1 MAWNDLLANQMVSF
15 TDAQGGGFTL
25 KSGQSAVTSNQC
37 MNKTDA
43 LAKYNLDTA
52 SMNAYSAL
60 QLIPKSALS
69 NILNG
74 LTIFGAVA
82 PSLSTINATIWYYVS
97 STYDGTQ
104 PYPLNKTWIQL
115 STQQTLPQCN
125 GSILFGFIPMTPGQ
139 SLYIQIRNSSNTLL
153 FQSQLGFKDTPSSNP
168 CLNTLTPYYTNG
180 FSYGAGASGNTNI
193 TLKLTDPITSVSA
206 PANTLYSGVLTVG
219 QGGTQV
225 WGYTQIAYG
234 SLVNPSI
241 PLFGTNAIIESLY
254 WASGILYF
262 IIKDVPSTVPPTNW
276 STLTIGSTT
285 YTKGQFLMVYSTTT
299 LRWTFSLTTTNVFGT
314 TSGVTRNIVIA

>member
-1 MAWNDLLANQMVSF
+1 MAWSDLLGNQMVSF

-25 KSGQSAVTSNQC
+25 NSGQSAVTSNQ
-37 MNKTDA
+37 MIDKTAA
-43 LAKYNLDTA
+43 LAKYNLNTTSMSAYA
-52 SMNAYSAL
+52 SN
-60 QLIPKSALS
+60 QLVPKSAWA

-74 LTIFGAVA
+74 LTIYGAVA
-82 PSLSTINATIWYYVS
+82 PSLSPISATIWYFAG
-97 STYDGTQ
+97 TFDPTQ
-104 PYPLNKTWIQL
+104 PYPLNKNWIQL
-115 STQQTLPQCN
+115 GTQQTLPQCN

-139 SLYIQIRNSSNTLL
+139 YLYIQIRNSTNTLL
-153 FQSQLGFKDTPSSNP
+153 YQSQLGFKDIPSSNP
-168 CLNTLTPYYTNG
+168 CLVPQAGQYTKQ
-180 FSYGAGASGNTNI
+180 FSYGIGSSGNVDLI
-193 TLKLTDPITSVSA
+193 LKLTDPITSVSA

-262 IIKDVPSTVPPTNW
+262 IIKDVPSTAPPTNW

>member
-25 KSGQSAVTSNQC
+25 KSGQSPVTSNQC

-69 NILNG
+69 NTLNG
-74 LTIFGAVA
+74 LTIYGAIA
-82 PSLSTINATIWYYVS
+82 PSLSPINATIWYFTGTFDS
-97 STYDGTQ
+97 TQ
-104 PYPLNKTWIQL
+104 PYPLNKNWIQL
-115 STQQTLPQCN
+115 DTQQTIPQCN
-125 GSILFGFIPMTPGQ
+125 NSILFGFIPMIPGQ
-139 SLYIQIRNSSNTLL
+139 YLYIQIRNSTNTLL
-153 FQSQLGFKDTPSSNP
+153 YQSQLGFKDISSSNSCLTPSVGKY
-168 CLNTLTPYYTNG
+168 TLQ
-180 FSYGAGASGNTNI
+180 FSYGIGSSGNSNLI
-193 TLKLTDPITSVSA
+193 LKLTDPMTSIS
-206 PANTLYSGVLTVG
+206 PPTNTLYSGVLTVG

-254 WASGILYF
+254 WASDILYF

-314 TSGVTRNIVIA
+314 TSGVTRNITIA

>member
-37 MNKTDA
+37 MDKTTA
-43 LAKYNLDTA
+43 LAKYNLNTA
-52 SMNAYSAL
+52 SMSAYSAL
-60 QLIPKSALS
+60 QLVPKSAFS

-74 LTIFGAVA
+74 ITVFGAVA
-82 PSLSTINATIWYYVS
+82 PSLSPINATIWYYVS
-97 STYDGTQ
+97 STYDGKQ
-104 PYPLNKTWIQL
+104 PYPLNKTWVQL
-115 STQQTLPQCN
+115 STQKNLPQCN
-125 GSILFGFIPMTPGQ
+125 SSTLFGFIPMSPNQ
-139 SLYIQIRNSSNTLL
+139 YLFIQIRDSSNTSL
-153 FQSQLGFKDTPSSNP
+153 FQSQFGFGNDPCITTLSN
-168 CLNTLTPYYTNG
+168 YYTHI
-180 FSYGAGASGNTNI
+180 FLYGGGASGNIN
-193 TLKLTDPITSVSA
+193 TLIKLSDPITSVSA

-225 WGYTQIAYG
+225 WGYTEIAYG

-241 PLFGTNAIIESLY
+241 PLFGNNAIIESLY
-254 WASGILYF
+254 WASGSLYF

-276 STLTIGSTT
+276 NTLTIDSTT
-285 YTKGQFLMVYSTTT
+285 YTKDQFLMVYSTVT